1 MVIEEKLRRVCAK
14 DIISWK
20 FSLHSSVSTLQFEDG
35 FNSIPDHAMH
45 PDVSRVEG
53 RNARISKV
61 NDEEL
66 TSEYWLNSAKAFV
79 EEQLKKT
86 PNTKKA
92 KNILFFLGNE

>member
-1 MVIEEKLRRVCAK
+1 
-14 DIISWK
+14 
-20 FSLHSSVSTLQFEDG
+20 
-35 FNSIPDHAMH
+35 MH